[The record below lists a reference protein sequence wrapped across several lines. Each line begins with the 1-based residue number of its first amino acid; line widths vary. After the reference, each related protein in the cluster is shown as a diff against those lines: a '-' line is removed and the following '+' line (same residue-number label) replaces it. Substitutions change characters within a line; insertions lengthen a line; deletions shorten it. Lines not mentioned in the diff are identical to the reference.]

1 MPDTTWPIGGHP
13 PGSSRDSRYI
23 PVSMSPVF
31 VSTRHQRF
39 ACARLPDPHLT
50 HRVRLFPHRSPRQ
63 SSANAAVGGL
73 KPPPAGRLRRAYLH
87 LPRSTA
93 SRSSTYIKLLSAF
106 VTHTHANDHQRGL
119 PIHRHGT
126 LPSDPQIVQ
135 PVTRGRRARED
146 PVQGQEQARI
156 TERSQ
161 PRSGETPLTR
171 RARERP
177 AEELAHPPQAPLLP
191 LACRPARQGH
201 SRIAD
206 P

>member
-23 PVSMSPVF
+23 PVPMSPVF

-39 ACARLPDPHLT
+39 ASARLPDPHLT
-50 HRVRLFPHRSPRQ
+50 HQVRLSPHRSPRQ

-106 VTHTHANDHQRGL
+106 VTH
-119 PIHRHGT
+119 
-126 LPSDPQIVQ
+126 
-135 PVTRGRRARED
+135 
-146 PVQGQEQARI
+146 
-156 TERSQ
+156 
-161 PRSGETPLTR
+161 PRSNVEGNPKR
-171 RARERP
+171 
-177 AEELAHPPQAPLLP
+177 
-191 LACRPARQGH
+191 
-201 SRIAD
+201 
-206 P
+206 

>member
-23 PVSMSPVF
+23 PVPMSPVF

-39 ACARLPDPHLT
+39 ASARLPDPHLT
-50 HRVRLFPHRSPRQ
+50 HQVRLSPHRSPRQ

-106 VTHTHANDHQRGL
+106 VTHTCPNSSAPSTRWPRL
-119 PIHRHGT
+119 CLTRTTLTRT
-126 LPSDPQIVQ
+126 LP
-135 PVTRGRRARED
+135 GRAR
-146 PVQGQEQARI
+146 PAKIWTVNNLQRI
-156 TERSQ
+156 RH
-161 PRSGETPLTR
+161 L
-171 RARERP
+171 RP
-177 AEELAHPPQAPLLP
+177 DVGVHTHMTL
-191 LACRPARQGH
+191 
-201 SRIAD
+201 
-206 P
+206 